1 MRILIRLLGF
11 LKKYWKRV
19 TLAYVCLF
27 LSVGFSLGM
36 PELVK
41 QAIDRGIG
49 FDPQTLEMSG
59 SKSLLIWLGVAIL
72 VVAALRGVCAFWQT
86 YLGEYISQRVA
97 YDIRNLFYDRVQR
110 LSFAFHDTA
119 QTGQLM
125 SRATQDV
132 EAVRFF
138 ISQGG
143 LRVLYVFVTFVG
155 ICTLLFIMN
164 WRLALIGVACMPF
177 IGYLATVVGTRLRPI
192 WTNIQQ
198 GIALLGTILQENL
211 SGVKVVKAFTQE
223 KYESVKFQRQAT
235 NLYDDNI
242 TASKIRAFNMPLMSF
257 ILVFASGIIVWFGG
271 KEILAGRLTSGEL
284 IQFYLYLAMMAM
296 PIRMMGMMVNMVSR
310 GISAGTRIFEV
321 LDTESAVKEK
331 PGATELTN
339 VRGLVMFEG
348 VSFSYNSTETYEI
361 MGPVLDNVNLEA
373 RPGEMVALLGMT
385 GSGKSTLVNLIPRF
399 YDVTTGNITI
409 DGTDIRDVTLNS
421 LRRNIGIVQQDVF
434 LFTAT
439 IADNI
444 AYGAVDASM
453 DDIIEASKAAQLHEF
468 IESLPDSYDTW
479 VGERGLT
486 LSGGQRQRLAI
497 ARTLLIDPRILIFD
511 DSTSSVD
518 TETEFLIQKALRE
531 LMEGRTTFVIAQ
543 RLQTVRDADQIL
555 VLDKGTIAERGNHA
569 ELLEHGDIY
578 RHIYEI
584 QLRDQE
590 EALSR
595 EGKEQ

>member
-27 LSVGFSLGM
+27 LSVAFSLGM

-49 FDPQTLEMSG
+49 YDPLTNTTSG
-59 SKSLLIWLGVAIL
+59 TPSLLIWLGIAIL
-72 VVAALRGVCAFWQT
+72 VVAALRGVSAFGQT

-138 ISQGG
+138 ISMGG
-143 LRVLYVFVTFVG
+143 LRVLYVFITFAG
-155 ICTLLFIMN
+155 ICALLFIMN
-164 WRLALIGVACMPF
+164 WRLALIGVACMPL
-177 IGYLATVVGTRLRPI
+177 IGYLATVVGTRLRSI

-198 GIALLGTILQENL
+198 GIAELGTILQENL

-223 KYESVKFQRQAT
+223 KYESAKFQRQAMK
-235 NLYDDNI
+235 LYDDNI
-242 TASKIRAFNMPLMSF
+242 RASKIRAFNMPLMSF
-257 ILVFASGIIVWFGG
+257 ILVLASGVIIWFGG
-271 KEILAGRLTSGEL
+271 KEILAGRLTGGEL

-310 GISAGTRIFEV
+310 GMSAGTRVFEV
-321 LDTESAVKEK
+321 LDAESVVKEK

-339 VRGLVMFEG
+339 VQGLVRFQG
-348 VSFSYNSTETYEI
+348 VSFGYDSANPYEM
-361 MGPVLDNVNLEA
+361 MGPVLDNINLEA
-373 RPGEMVALLGMT
+373 KPGEMVALLGMT
-385 GSGKSTLVNLIPRF
+385 GSGKTTLVNLIPRF
-399 YDVTTGNITI
+399 YDVTSGSITI
-409 DGTDIRDVTLNS
+409 DGTDVRDVTLNS

-439 IADNI
+439 IAENI
-444 AYGAVDASM
+444 AYGAVDAGM
-453 DDIIEASKAAQLHEF
+453 EDIIAASKAAQLHDF
-468 IESLPDSYDTW
+468 IESLPDGYDTW

-531 LMEGRTTFVIAQ
+531 LMKGRTTFVIAQ

-555 VLDKGTIAERGNHA
+555 VLDKGTIAERGSHA
-569 ELLEHGDIY
+569 ELLEHGTIY
-578 RHIYEI
+578 RQVYEI

-590 EALSR
+590 EALKR
-595 EGKEQ
+595 RYDEP

>member
-1 MRILIRLLGF
+1 MRILIRLLSF

-41 QAIDRGIG
+41 QAIDTGIG
-49 FDPQTLEMSG
+49 FDSQTLEMSG
-59 SKSLLIWLGVAIL
+59 SKSLLIWLGIAIL
-72 VVAALRGVCAFWQT
+72 AVAALRGVCAFWQT

-110 LSFAFHDTA
+110 LSFAFHDSA

-143 LRVLYVFVTFVG
+143 LRVLYVFVTFAG

-192 WTNIQQ
+192 WTDIQQ
-198 GIALLGTILQENL
+198 GIAVLGTTLQENL

-223 KYESVKFQRQAT
+223 NYESAKFQRQAT

-271 KEILAGRLTSGEL
+271 REILADRLTSGEL

-310 GISAGTRIFEV
+310 GISAGSRIFEV

-339 VRGLVMFEG
+339 VQGVVRFEG

-361 MGPVLDNVNLEA
+361 MGPVLDNINLEA

-385 GSGKSTLVNLIPRF
+385 GSGKTTLVNLIPRF
-399 YDVTTGNITI
+399 YDITSGSITI
-409 DGTDIRDVTLNS
+409 DGTDIRNVTLNS
-421 LRRNIGIVQQDVF
+421 LRSNIGIVQQDVF

-453 DDIIEASKAAQLHEF
+453 DGIIEASKAAQLHEF
-468 IESLPDSYDTW
+468 IESLPDGYDTW

-518 TETEFLIQKALRE
+518 TETEFLIQKALRK

-555 VLDKGTIAERGNHA
+555 VLDKGTIAERGSHA
-569 ELLEHGDIY
+569 ELLEHGAIY
-578 RHIYEI
+578 HHIYEL

-595 EGKEQ
+595 ESKEQ

>member
-1 MRILIRLLGF
+1 MRIIIRLLGF

-41 QAIDRGIG
+41 QAIDTGIG
-49 FDPQTLEMSG
+49 FDSQTLEMSG
-59 SKSLLIWLGVAIL
+59 SKSLLIWLGIAIL
-72 VVAALRGVCAFWQT
+72 IVAALRGVFAFGQT

-125 SRATQDV
+125 TRATQDV

-138 ISQGG
+138 ISMGG
-143 LRVLYVFVTFVG
+143 LRILYVFVTFAG
-155 ICTLLFIMN
+155 ICALLFIMN
-164 WRLALIGVACMPF
+164 WRLALISVACMPV
-177 IGYLATVVGTRLRPI
+177 IGYMAARVGARLRPI
-192 WTNIQQ
+192 WTYVQE
-198 GIALLGTILQENL
+198 GIAELGTILQENL

-223 KYESVKFQRQAT
+223 KHESDKFQRQAT
-235 NLYDDNI
+235 KLYDDNI

-257 ILVFASGIIVWFGG
+257 ILVLASGIIVWFGG
-271 KEILAGRLTSGEL
+271 QEILAGRLTGGEL

-310 GISAGTRIFEV
+310 GIAAGTRIFEV
-321 LDTESAVKEK
+321 LDAESSVKEK
-331 PGATELTN
+331 PGATELSN
-339 VRGLVMFEG
+339 VQGLVKFEG

-361 MGPVLDNVNLEA
+361 MGPVLDSINFEA
-373 RPGEMVALLGMT
+373 KPGEMVALLGTT
-385 GSGKSTLVNLIPRF
+385 GSGKTTLVNLIPRF
-399 YDVTTGNITI
+399 YDVTSGNITI

-453 DDIIEASKAAQLHEF
+453 DDIIEASKVAQLHEF
-468 IESLPDSYDTW
+468 IESLPDGYDTW

-531 LMEGRTTFVIAQ
+531 LIRGRTTFVIAQ

-555 VLDKGTIAERGNHA
+555 VLDEGTIAERGNHTK
-569 ELLEHGDIY
+569 LLEHGNIY
-578 RHIYEI
+578 RNIYEL

-595 EGKEQ
+595 RFDKP